1 MVCLRAISPNY
12 QPAPKDAG
20 FHFIQALLLLTRH
33 LPLKE
38 ALVLLTTIPK
48 EILIFFY
55 TQFIQCYIMLYSFS
69 NFHTREEIIH
79 WIISLILN
87 LFLNCGFIKSHRTY
101 IITFRLEMLNP
112 KLVLEIGVFVKH
124 HECTL
129 IFNQKHLSLVEYL
142 LTYVHDLAS
151 SVLR

>member
-1 MVCLRAISPNY
+1 MVCPRAISPNY

-20 FHFIQALLLLTRH
+20 FHFVQALLLLTRH

-55 TQFIQCYIMLYSFS
+55 TQFIQCYIMIYSFS

-79 WIISLILN
+79 WIISLILAI
-87 LFLNCGFIKSHRTY
+87 FLNCGFIKPYCTY
-101 IITFRLEMLNP
+101 IITFCPEMPIP
-112 KLVLEIGVFVKH
+112 KLVLEVGMFVKH
-124 HECTL
+124 HKCT
-129 IFNQKHLSLVEYL
+129 F
-142 LTYVHDLAS
+142 TF
-151 SVLR
+151 